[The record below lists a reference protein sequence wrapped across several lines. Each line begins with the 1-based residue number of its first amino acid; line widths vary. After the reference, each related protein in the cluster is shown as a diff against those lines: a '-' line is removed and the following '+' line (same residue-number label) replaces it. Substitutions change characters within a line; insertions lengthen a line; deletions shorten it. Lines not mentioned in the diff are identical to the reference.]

1 MPTDPYNPLEKI
13 NLAQSIGTALLR
25 CSAIGMNEIDPFN
38 GAGVY
43 AIYYSGDFAPYGPL
57 REANADGKLERPIY
71 VGKAIPAGGRKGGLT
86 ADASIGRSL
95 FGRLTKH
102 ASSIRSANN
111 LRIDDFSA
119 RYLIVDDIWIPLG
132 ENMLIETYQP
142 LWNRVIDG
150 FGNNDPGVRRATQ
163 FRSPWDVLHPGR
175 PWAEKLADS
184 PLTKPELEQRIE
196 AYFRGAP
203 VPEVD
208 SRDDDQTNSDD

>member
-1 MPTDPYNPLEKI
+1 
-13 NLAQSIGTALLR
+13 
-25 CSAIGMNEIDPFN
+25 
-38 GAGVY
+38 
-43 AIYYSGDFAPYGPL
+43 
-57 REANADGKLERPIY
+57 
-71 VGKAIPAGGRKGGLT
+71 
-86 ADASIGRSL
+86 
-95 FGRLTKH
+95 
-102 ASSIRSANN
+102 
-111 LRIDDFSA
+111 
-119 RYLIVDDIWIPLG
+119 
-132 ENMLIETYQP
+132 MLIETYQP

-184 PLTKPELEQRIE
+184 PLTKPELEQRID